1 MNNYNKLLII
11 LLYRY
16 TQEFW
21 GKLVD
26 SIVLSKRGIN
36 KCEEFHRT
44 ELYLPITGVC
54 FTLSERCNTA
64 LNGEAAAKENSV
76 ALQSDQ
82 LICPGI
88 KVFVQRSSQSL
99 ATQLRRLFVA
109 PLVVS
114 SLHCPAI
121 SSIFKS
127 TFFLSCHLSPSPSS
141 SPPPANLMFSHFLFP
156 HPLHFFHHS
165 PCFLPHSF
173 S

>member
-11 LLYRY
+11 LLYIY
-16 TQEFW
+16 TQEFG

-26 SIVLSKRGIN
+26 SIVLSKRGVN

-64 LNGEAAAKENSV
+64 LNGEAAAKEKSV

-88 KVFVQRSSQSL
+88 KVFVQRSSQVWRHSCGGCL
-99 ATQLRRLFVA
+99 LHHWLFH
-109 PLVVS
+109 
-114 SLHCPAI
+114 HCTALQYPP
-121 SSIFKS
+121 S
-127 TFFLSCHLSPSPSS
+127 FFLSCHLSPSPSS